1 MHSSYS
7 TQDSPDP
14 LIKKY
19 YPAPNV
25 SSGQISSYYIN
36 KWFKFYIKFLVNLSN
51 FIYICILLLFSHSG
65 ISDFVTPWTVAIRL
79 LCPWD
84 FPGKNT
90 GVGCDCHSLPQ
101 GISHLIP
108 WHIDLLVKA
117 KAVEIKF
124 WAMWREFPPT
134 DLTWRQTKE
143 GQIEFMKVKELV
155 AQLCPTLCDA
165 MDCSLPGSSIHGIIQ
180 ARILEWV
187 AIPFSRGSS

>member
-1 MHSSYS
+1 MRSSYS

-14 LIKKY
+14 LIKKDY
-19 YPAPNV
+19 SAPNV
-25 SSGQISSYYIN
+25 SSGQISSHYIN

-51 FIYICILLLFSHSG
+51 FIYICILLLLSHSG

-90 GVGCDCHSLPQ
+90 GVGCNCHSLPQ

-124 WAMWREFPPT
+124 WAMWRELPAI
-134 DLTWRQTKE
+134 DLTWRQSKE
-143 GQIEFMKVKELV
+143 GQIEFMKVKV
-155 AQLCPTLCDA
+155 S
-165 MDCSLPGSSIHGIIQ
+165 CSVVSHSLWRHGLKPARLFYTWDSPGKNTGVGCHS
-180 ARILEWV
+180 LL
-187 AIPFSRGSS
+187 